1 MREKIFVGS
10 WVVLGCVLCTGCVDE
25 LELELAETEQ
35 NFTSVVT
42 SSEGTTGG
50 GDASSSGTST
60 GGETTG
66 GSDGVCDDPNA
77 PGCTACAAMGQP
89 QRLFG
94 LTWNFTPGKAES
106 EELRCIVP
114 ETGESELIAAIPGM
128 DWLWLG
134 SNAYDREAE
143 ILYALAF
150 ANSDNITRVFSIGTI
165 TGDLLA
171 NPAVEQQ
178 FNWSGGLYVRSDGAL
193 VGVTWNPELLQEE
206 VRALDPASGQ
216 TTFMAAIPE
225 IEALSWATYAFDA
238 ATDTAFMIGAAKAQ
252 PGIRLFTVD
261 LMTGALVGQPT
272 FSEPPGWSGGIHV
285 RSDGQLVGVGMLD
298 GMNRLFEVDAATAAL
313 TEIAALPLLGAV
325 GLGNTVYDDIAGTI
339 LMVDE
344 GHRLVQVDAVTGE
357 VVASPQMSG
366 PPNPMYGYNWSGGLH
381 VR

>member
-1 MREKIFVGS
+1 MREKIVVGS

-25 LELELAETEQ
+25 LELEQETEQ
-35 NFTSVVT
+35 DFTSVVT
-42 SSEGTTGG
+42 SSEVPTSDASES
-50 GDASSSGTST
+50 GDASSA

-66 GSDGVCDDPNA
+66 GLDGVCDDPNA

-94 LTWNFTPGKAES
+94 LTWNYTPGKAAS
-106 EELRCIVP
+106 EELRCIVQ

-128 DWLWLG
+128 DWLQIG
-134 SNAYDREAE
+134 ANAYDREAE

-150 ANSDNITRVFSIGTI
+150 ANSDNIFRVFSIGTI

-206 VRALDPASGQ
+206 ARALDPASGQ

-225 IEALSWATYAFDA
+225 IESLISATYAFDA
-238 ATDTAFMIGAAKAQ
+238 ATDTAFMIGTARGQ
-252 PGIRLFTVD
+252 PGVRLFTVD
-261 LMTGALVGQPT
+261 VMTGALVGQPT
-272 FSEPPGWSGGIHV
+272 FSELPGWSGGIHV
-285 RSDGQLVGVGMLD
+285 RSDGQLVGVGRLD
-298 GMNRLFEVDAATAAL
+298 GMNRLFEVDEATAAL
-313 TEIAALPLLGAV
+313 TEIAALPTLGAV
-325 GLGNTVYDDIAGTI
+325 GLGNAVYDDIAGTI

-344 GHRLVQVDAVTGE
+344 DHRLVQVDAVTGE
-357 VVASPQMSG
+357 VVASPQLSG
-366 PPNPMYGYNWSGGLH
+366 PPNPMYEYNWSGGLH